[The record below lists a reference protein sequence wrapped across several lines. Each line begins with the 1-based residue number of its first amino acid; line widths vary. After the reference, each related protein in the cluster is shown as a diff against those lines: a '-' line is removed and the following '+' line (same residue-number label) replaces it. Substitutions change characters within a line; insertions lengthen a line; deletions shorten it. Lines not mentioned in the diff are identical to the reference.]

1 METNLA
7 LRVAT
12 DIGGTFTDVVVYD
25 PRSRRYTT
33 AKAPSKGD
41 DLASGVMD
49 ALGLVVD
56 DPAQVESF
64 VHGSTVGL
72 NAFLQRRGE
81 RAILLATAGAS
92 DVYHIARGNRL
103 DMYNIR
109 YRKPAPLIPRRDII
123 PIRGRLDFEGNELAP
138 LDHDD
143 LRRAAERIRCEGVR
157 SVAIAFLFSY
167 QNPDHEL
174 AAAAVLSEMAP
185 GVSLSL
191 SHQVATEWRE
201 YERTASTVMDSYIA
215 PSVSRYMADLSNRL
229 RNQGMATPLRV
240 MQSNGGIISA
250 KAASERPLQTLLSGP
265 VGGAAGGVALS
276 EVLNRPNL
284 ICIDLGGTSF
294 DVSLITAGQA
304 DSSPSALLE
313 GLPVLMPVVD
323 IHTIGAGG
331 GSLAYLEAGG
341 LRVGPESAG
350 AHPGPACYGRG
361 GTQPTVTDANLALG
375 RIDPSYFLGG
385 NLTLNTQA
393 ADDALENLGQ
403 KLGLDRER
411 LALGII
417 EVLNAK
423 MSQAIRTLTVERG
436 IEPREFSL
444 VAFGGAG
451 PMHAVALAQELGITE
466 VIVPPD
472 PGGFSAW
479 GMLQSAVRQDFSEAF
494 FRDFADLDVE
504 DLESRFTRLG
514 DRAFSSLLGEGV
526 DAHRISL
533 IQRLDMRYQGQEHTL
548 TVTLPNGV
556 SPTGDGRFAGVR
568 QRFEDTYRARY
579 GHSNPEASLETVNL
593 RLTAL
598 GDVGRPL
605 LQDNYRPNR
614 PSDRPSKISPVLFT
628 TGSYRT
634 ARFNRE
640 ALPPGCSIDGPAI
653 LEEAT
658 ATTVIPPEGTAT
670 IDDYGCL
677 IIKATLV

>member
-1 METNLA
+1 M
-7 LRVAT
+7 
-12 DIGGTFTDVVVYD
+12 
-25 PRSRRYTT
+25 
-33 AKAPSKGD
+33 
-41 DLASGVMD
+41 
-49 ALGLVVD
+49 
-56 DPAQVESF
+56 
-64 VHGSTVGL
+64 GL

-143 LRRAAERIRCEGVR
+143 LRRAAERIRSERVR

-393 ADDALENLGQ
+393 ADNALENLGQ
-403 KLGLDRER
+403 KLGLDRDR

-514 DRAFSSLLGEGV
+514 DRAVSSLLAEGV

-556 SPTGDGRFAGVR
+556 SPTGAGRFAGVR

-605 LQDNYRPNR
+605 LQDNYQPNR

-628 TGSYRT
+628 TGSYPT

-670 IDDYGCL
+670 IDEYGCL
-677 IIKATLV
+677 IIKATPV

>member
-25 PRSRRYTT
+25 PRRRRYTT
-33 AKAPSKGD
+33 AKAPSQGD

-56 DPAQVESF
+56 DPAEVESF

-143 LRRAAERIRCEGVR
+143 LRRAAERIRSEGVR

-313 GLPVLMPVVD
+313 GLPVLMPVID

-393 ADDALENLGQ
+393 ADSALDNLGQ

-494 FRDFADLDVE
+494 FRDFAGLDVE
-504 DLESRFTRLG
+504 DLDSRFTRLG
-514 DRAFSSLLGEGV
+514 DRAVSSLLGEGV

-556 SPTGDGRFAGVR
+556 SPTGAGRFTGVR

-628 TGSYRT
+628 TGSYST

-670 IDDYGCL
+670 IDEYGCL
-677 IIKATLV
+677 IIKATPI

>member
-1 METNLA
+1 METKLD

-25 PRSRRYTT
+25 PGTGRYST
-33 AKAPSKGD
+33 AKAPSRAD
-41 DLASGVMD
+41 DLAGGVMD
-49 ALGLVVD
+49 ALGLVIEEPGDVG
-56 DPAQVESF
+56 SF
-64 VHGSTVGL
+64 VHGSTVGI
-72 NAFLQRRGE
+72 NAFLQRSGE
-81 RAILLATAGAS
+81 RVILLATAGAS
-92 DVYHIARGNRL
+92 DVYRIARGNRL

-109 YRKPAPLIPRRDII
+109 YRKPLPLLPRRDII
-123 PIRGRLDFEGNELAP
+123 PIGGRLDYQGNELTPVDA
-138 LDHDD
+138 DD
-143 LRRAAERIRCEGVR
+143 LRRAAERIRAEGVG

-167 QNPDHEL
+167 QNPDHEK
-174 AAAAVLSEMAP
+174 AAAEVISDLVP

-191 SHQVATEWRE
+191 SHQVASEWRE
-201 YERTASTVMDSYIA
+201 YERTASAVMDAYIA
-215 PSVSRYMADLSNRL
+215 PPVSRYMADLSTRL
-229 RNQGMATPLRV
+229 ADQGMPAPLRV
-240 MQSNGGIISA
+240 MQSNGGVISA
-250 KAASERPLQTLLSGP
+250 RAASERPLQTLLSGP

-276 EVLNRPNL
+276 EVLRRPNL
-284 ICIDLGGTSF
+284 ICVDLGGTSF

-350 AHPGPACYGRG
+350 ARPGPVCYGRG

-375 RIDPSYFLGG
+375 RIDPDYFLGG
-385 NLTLNTQA
+385 NLTLDTEA
-393 ADDALENLGQ
+393 TDVALEELGR
-403 KLGLDRER
+403 KLDLDRNR
-411 LALGII
+411 MALGII
-417 EVLNAK
+417 QVINAK

-451 PMHAVALAQELGITE
+451 PMHAVALAQELGIAE

-494 FRDFADLDVE
+494 FRNFSDLDTD
-504 DLESRFTRLG
+504 DLHARFARLG
-514 DRAFSSLLGEGV
+514 KVAVASLLGEGV
-526 DAHRISL
+526 GSEQISL

-548 TVTLPNGV
+548 TVTLPNGA
-556 SPTGDGRFAGVR
+556 SPDLDDPFTTLRS
-568 QRFEDTYRARY
+568 RFEDTYSTRY
-579 GHSNPEASLETVNL
+579 GHSNPGASMETVTL

-605 LQDNYRPNR
+605 LQANYRP
-614 PSDRPSKISPVLFT
+614 DRPGNDPSKTTPVLFS
-628 TGSYRT
+628 TGSYPTSRY
-634 ARFNRE
+634 NRE
-640 ALPPGCSIDGPAI
+640 TLTPGCCIDGPAI
-653 LEEAT
+653 VEEAT
-658 ATTVIPPEGTAT
+658 ATTVIPPEGSAT
-670 IDDYGCL
+670 IDEFGCL
-677 IIKATLV
+677 IIEAPPL

>member
-1 METNLA
+1 MEANLE

-25 PRSRRYTT
+25 PSSGRYST
-33 AKAPSKGD
+33 AKAPSRVD
-41 DLASGVMD
+41 DLAGGVMD
-49 ALGLVVD
+49 ALRLVVD
-56 DPAQVESF
+56 EPRDVDSF
-64 VHGSTVGL
+64 VHGSTVGI

-81 RAILLATAGAS
+81 RVILLATAGAG

-109 YRKPAPLIPRRDII
+109 YRKPEPLLPRRDII
-123 PIRGRLDFEGNELAP
+123 PIGGRIDYQGNELAP
-138 LDHDD
+138 LDHGD
-143 LRRAAERIRCEGVR
+143 LRRAAERIRSEGVR

-167 QNPDHEL
+167 MNPEHEL
-174 AAAAVLSEMAP
+174 TAAAALGELAP

-201 YERTASTVMDSYIA
+201 YERTASAVMDAYIA
-215 PSVSRYMADLSNRL
+215 PPVSRYMADLSTRL
-229 RNQGMATPLRV
+229 ADRGMPAPLRV

-250 KAASERPLQTLLSGP
+250 RAASEKPLQTLLSGP
-265 VGGAAGGVALS
+265 VGGAAGGVALA
-276 EVLNRPNL
+276 EVLSRPNL
-284 ICIDLGGTSF
+284 ICVDLGGTSF
-294 DVSLITAGQA
+294 DVSLITDGQA

-350 AHPGPACYGRG
+350 AYPGPACYGRG
-361 GTQPTVTDANLALG
+361 GTQPTVTDANLFLG
-375 RIDPSYFLGG
+375 RIDPDYFLGG
-385 NLTLNTQA
+385 NLTLDTGA
-393 ADDALENLGQ
+393 ARAALVTLGES
-403 KLGLDRER
+403 LDLDGDR

-417 EVLNAK
+417 EVINAK

-451 PMHAVALAQELGITE
+451 PMHAVALAQELGIRE

-494 FRDFADLDVE
+494 FRDFSDLDVR
-504 DLESRFTRLG
+504 DLHDRFARLG
-514 DRAFSSLLGEGV
+514 DRAVSSLLGEGV
-526 DAHRISL
+526 AADRIGVV
-533 IQRLDMRYQGQEHTL
+533 QRLDMRYQGQEHTL
-548 TVTLPNGV
+548 TVTMPNGA
-556 SPTGDGRFAGVR
+556 PGARDDRFSALR
-568 QRFEDTYRARY
+568 RRFEDIYAARY
-579 GHSNPEASLETVNL
+579 GHSNPEASMETVNL

-605 LQDNYRPNR
+605 LADNYQPDQ
-614 PSDRPSKISPVLFT
+614 PSDSPSKTTPVLFT
-628 TGSYRT
+628 SGLYPT
-634 ARFNRE
+634 ARYNRHT
-640 ALPPGCSIDGPAI
+640 LPPRCAIDGPAI
-653 LEEAT
+653 VEEAT
-658 ATTVIPPEGTAT
+658 ATTVIPPEGSAT
-670 IDDYGCL
+670 IDEYGCL
-677 IIKATLV
+677 IIKAPPL

>member
-1 METNLA
+1 MEANLD

-25 PRSRRYTT
+25 PGSGRYST
-33 AKAPSKGD
+33 AKAPSRVD
-41 DLASGVMD
+41 DLAGGVMD

-56 DPAQVESF
+56 EPGDVESF
-64 VHGSTVGL
+64 VHGSTVGI

-81 RAILLATAGAS
+81 RVILLATAGAS

-109 YRKPAPLIPRRDII
+109 YRKPEPLLPRRDII
-123 PIRGRLDFEGNELAP
+123 PIGGRIDYQGNELTP

-143 LRRAAERIRCEGVR
+143 LRRAAERIRSEGVR
-157 SVAIAFLFSY
+157 SVAIGFLFSY
-167 QNPDHEL
+167 MNPNHEL
-174 AAAAVLSEMAP
+174 AAAEALSELAP

-201 YERTASTVMDSYIA
+201 YERTASAVMDAYIA
-215 PSVSRYMADLSNRL
+215 PPVSRYMADLSTRL
-229 RNQGMATPLRV
+229 ATQGMPAPLRV

-250 KAASERPLQTLLSGP
+250 QAASERPLQTLLSGP
-265 VGGAAGGVALS
+265 VGGAAGGVALA
-276 EVLNRPNL
+276 EVLGRPNL
-284 ICIDLGGTSF
+284 ICVDLGGTSF
-294 DVSLITAGQA
+294 DVSLITEGQA
-304 DSSPSALLE
+304 DSSPSAHLE

-350 AHPGPACYGRG
+350 AYPGPACYGRG
-361 GTQPTVTDANLALG
+361 GTQPTVTDANLFLG
-375 RIDPSYFLGG
+375 RIDPDYFLGG
-385 NLTLNTQA
+385 NLTLDSGA
-393 ADDALENLGQ
+393 AKVALETLGRD
-403 KLGLDRER
+403 LDLDGDR

-417 EVLNAK
+417 EVINAK

-451 PMHAVALAQELGITE
+451 PMHAVALAQELGIRE

-494 FRDFADLDVE
+494 FRDFSNLDTQDLGA
-504 DLESRFTRLG
+504 RFARLG
-514 DRAFSSLLGEGV
+514 DRAVSSLLGEGV
-526 DAHRISL
+526 ASDRISL
-533 IQRLDMRYQGQEHTL
+533 VQRLDMRYQGQEHTL

-556 SPTGDGRFAGVR
+556 SPAQEDRLSTLRR
-568 QRFEDTYRARY
+568 RFEDVYAARY
-579 GHSNPEASLETVNL
+579 GHSNPEASMETVNL

-605 LQDNYRPNR
+605 LQGTYQPDQ
-614 PSDRPSKISPVLFT
+614 PSELPSKTTPVLFS
-628 TGSYRT
+628 TGLFPTS
-634 ARFNRE
+634 RFNRHT
-640 ALPPGCSIDGPAI
+640 PASGMFHRRPRHCGGVHRHHRHP
-653 LEEAT
+653 A
-658 ATTVIPPEGTAT
+658 
-670 IDDYGCL
+670 
-677 IIKATLV
+677 